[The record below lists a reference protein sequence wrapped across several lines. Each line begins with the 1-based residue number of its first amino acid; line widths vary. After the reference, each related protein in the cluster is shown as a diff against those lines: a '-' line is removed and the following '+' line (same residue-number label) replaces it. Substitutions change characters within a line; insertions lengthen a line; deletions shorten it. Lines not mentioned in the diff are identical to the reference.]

1 MADGGSFVGRV
12 FATAVRPNDPITVSA
27 WADKHRRLTAKGA
40 SEPGPWRTSRVPFL
54 REIMDCLSSQHI
66 AKEVIFVKSTQ
77 VGGTEVGLNWI
88 GYVMD
93 HAPGPMLAVLPT
105 VEVGMRWS
113 KQRLASMIGASE
125 RLSRIIA
132 PSNSRD
138 GGNTTSMKE
147 FAGDGMLIIGGA
159 NSAASLSS
167 MPIKYLLLDEVDRFP
182 IEVEDEGD
190 PVDLAEARTTTFPR
204 RKIFKISSPTIESL
218 SRINKDWKKSDQRR
232 YHVPCPHCNAMQP
245 LIWDNLTWPEDA
257 PDKAAYRCVDCTA
270 LIEEHQKTWMLEN
283 GAWVAGHPDR
293 EVAGFHINA
302 LYTPIGLGKTW
313 VDHAKRYLEV
323 KSDPIRL
330 KVFTNTVLGECFE
343 DETEKLDW
351 QELKE
356 RAEPYAL
363 RTIPVGCLFL
373 TAGVDVQKDRVEIFI
388 RGFGEGGQRWV
399 IDWHYIQGDPTRDEI
414 WQTLDEYLA
423 KSLTNSFGIS
433 MRLAAVG
440 VDSGY
445 LTQDVYNFCRA
456 RRHRNIY
463 AVKGAH
469 GFTQQ
474 LLKRPTKQEFK
485 RNGSSIKAGAEVYQ
499 VSSTT
504 AKQHLYARLASD
516 RKQPPQ
522 HRLEHFSHELP
533 EDFYMQLTAEV
544 FDPNKRLYIKLK
556 DRRNEA
562 LDTSNYAEAIAHHPV
577 VRVHAMREA
586 DWKKLRDVME
596 PQRAAQP
603 DLFSGAA
610 PSAVDV
616 SRETMPP
623 HDAPQDVAAPSANAP
638 RSRDT
643 WIQPNKNWI
652 R

>member
-12 FATAVRPNDPITVSA
+12 FASAIRPNAPLTVSA
-27 WADKHRRLTAKGA
+27 WADKYRRLTAKGA

-54 REIMDCLSSQHI
+54 REIMDCLSAQHT

-125 RLSRIIA
+125 RLARLIA
-132 PSNSRD
+132 PSSSRD
-138 GGNTTSMKE
+138 GGNTTTMKE

-218 SRINKDWKKSDQRR
+218 SRINKDWKRSDQRR
-232 YHVPCPHCNAMQP
+232 FSLPCPHCESMQP
-245 LIWDNLTWPEDA
+245 LVWDNLTWPEDE
-257 PDKAAYRCVDCTA
+257 PDKAAYRCIDCGV
-270 LIEEHQKTWMLEN
+270 LIEEHHKTAMLER
-283 GAWVAGHPDR
+283 GEWVAGHPGR
-293 EVAGFHINA
+293 EIVGFHINA
-302 LYTPIGLGKTW
+302 LYTPIGLGRTW
-313 VDHAKRYLEV
+313 ADHAKRYLEV
-323 KSDPIRL
+323 KTDPIRL

-351 QELKE
+351 EELKE
-356 RAEPYAL
+356 RVEQYGL

-373 TAGVDVQKDRVEIFI
+373 TAGVDVQKDRVEIQI

-399 IDWHYIQGDPTRDEI
+399 IDWHYIAGDPTREDI
-414 WQTLDEYLA
+414 WEALDKYLDQ
-423 KSLTNSFGIS
+423 SIVNQFGIS
-433 MRLAAVG
+433 LRLAAVAI
-440 VDSGY
+440 DSGY
-445 LTQDVYNFCRA
+445 LTQEVYNFCRM

-463 AVKGAH
+463 AVKGMH
-469 GFTQQ
+469 SFTQQ
-474 LLKRPTKQEFK
+474 LLRRPTKQEFK
-485 RNGSSIKAGAEVYQ
+485 RNGATIKSGAEVYQ

-504 AKQHLYARLASD
+504 AKQHLFARLASD

-522 HRLEHFSHELP
+522 HRLEHFSHDLA
-533 EDFYMQLTAEV
+533 DDYFRQLTSEV
-544 FDPNKRLYIKLK
+544 FDPNKRLYVKLK
-556 DRRNEA
+556 DRHNEA
-562 LDTSNYAEAIAHHPV
+562 LDTCNYAEAIAYHPV
-577 VRVHAMREA
+577 VRVHTMREA
-586 DWKKLRDVME
+586 DWQRLREVIEPKGKQQGDLFHVE
-596 PQRAAQP
+596 QTTEAPPQQPPHEPPQAVATPSRTERNAWIPQRK
-603 DLFSGAA
+603 D
-610 PSAVDV
+610 
-616 SRETMPP
+616 
-623 HDAPQDVAAPSANAP
+623 
-638 RSRDT
+638 
-643 WIQPNKNWI
+643 WIKK
-652 R
+652 

>member
-1 MADGGSFVGRV
+1 MPDGGSFVGRI
-12 FATAVRPNDPITVSA
+12 FASAIRPNAPLTVSA
-27 WADKHRRLTAKGA
+27 WADKYRRLTAKGA

-54 REIMDCLSSQHI
+54 REIMDCLSSQHT

-125 RLSRIIA
+125 KLAKLIA
-132 PSNSRD
+132 PSSSRD
-138 GGNTTSMKE
+138 GGNTTTMKE

-232 YHVPCPHCNAMQP
+232 YHVACPDCGHRQALM
-245 LIWDNLTWPEDA
+245 WDNLTWPEGE
-257 PDKAAYRCVDCTA
+257 PEKAAYRCADCSTLIGEHHKTA
-270 LIEEHQKTWMLEN
+270 MLAGGE
-283 GAWVAGHPDR
+283 WVAAHPERD
-293 EVAGFHINA
+293 VAGFHINA

-313 VDHAKRYLEV
+313 GDHAKRYLEV
-323 KSDPIRL
+323 KNDAVRL

-343 DETEKLDW
+343 DEAEKLDW

-356 RAEPYAL
+356 RVIAYGL
-363 RTIPVGCLFL
+363 RTIPVGCLFI
-373 TAGVDVQKDRVEIFI
+373 TVGVDVQKDRIEVQI

-399 IDWHYIQGDPTRDEI
+399 IDWHYISGDPTRSDV
-414 WQTLDEYLA
+414 WDALDDYLA
-423 KSLTNSFGIS
+423 NPIVNQFGIS
-433 MRLAAVG
+433 LRLAAVA

-445 LTQDVYNFCRA
+445 LTQDVYNFCRL
-456 RRHRNIY
+456 RKHRNIY
-463 AVKGAH
+463 AIKGGH
-469 GFTQQ
+469 GFSQQ
-474 LLKRPTKQEFK
+474 ILKRPRKQDFK
-485 RNGSSIKAGAEVYQ
+485 RNGGTIKSGAEVYE
-499 VSSTT
+499 VSSNT
-504 AKQHLYARLASD
+504 AKQQLYARLASD
-516 RKQPPQ
+516 GKQPPQ
-522 HRLEHFSHELP
+522 NRVEHFSQELP
-533 EDFYMQLTAEV
+533 EDYFMQLTAEV
-544 FDPNKRLYIKLK
+544 FDPNKRTYVKLK

-577 VRVHAMREA
+577 VRVHTMREA
-586 DWKKLRDVME
+586 DWQRLREVIEPKGKQQGDLFHME
-596 PQRAAQP
+596 QTTEASPQQPSHEPPQAVATPSRPQR
-603 DLFSGAA
+603 
-610 PSAVDV
+610 
-616 SRETMPP
+616 
-623 HDAPQDVAAPSANAP
+623 DAWIPQRKD
-638 RSRDT
+638 
-643 WIQPNKNWI
+643 WIKK
-652 R
+652 